1 MLTCFVFFNEKLI
14 LHRFTPKKGI
24 SLCPHIIG
32 GQESTDN
39 PSLLE
44 LIRVLNYFYYQ
55 QKLHF
60 NQDFIPARL
69 SLTSLRELLQKQFVS
84 KRTPTTDT
92 RFCRLRLQPLKHTH
106 THVHVH
112 VLLWKQGRKSDM
124 RRRQLTRSRRLQA
137 ANV

>member
-1 MLTCFVFFNEKLI
+1 MLCFFNEKLI
-14 LHRFTPKKGI
+14 LHRFTPIKGI

-32 GQESTDN
+32 GQESIDN

-44 LIRVLNYFYYQ
+44 LIRVLNYYYYE

-60 NQDFIPARL
+60 NQDSITARL

-84 KRTPTTDT
+84 K
-92 RFCRLRLQPLKHTH
+92 CLQPLKHTH

-112 VLLWKQGRKSDM
+112 GLLWKQGRKSDM
-124 RRRQLTRSRRLQA
+124 RRRLLTRSPRLQG